1 MIETTPTFVCE
12 LVLKV
17 SPRVR
22 RALVVRMTA
31 AQWIYNACLGEAL
44 KRVALVRER
53 KLYRRALGLPK
64 GPERIESFRIV
75 RVSVGFTDSALQR
88 YAIRVR
94 RQAFASHIDAH
105 VAQKLGSR
113 AFRATNDYL
122 VGKKGCPRPRQPG
135 KLSSIEGKSN
145 LAGIRWRGDHI
156 EWKGLVLPAII
167 DSRDPVI
174 AHALSCKVKYVR
186 LIRHV
191 VRSRDLFCAQL
202 VCEGIPYRKP
212 SHIVGAGSDA
222 WDAVALQY
230 RSSESLGEVEA
241 VPFRIPENPAGRER
255 LRAEHMFAM
264 IGQVKYPRPLKQ
276 PRLRGV
282 LA

>member
-12 LVLKV
+12 LVLKG

-44 KRVALVRER
+44 MRVALVRER

-64 GPERIESFRIV
+64 RPERIESF
-75 RVSVGFTDSALQR
+75 
-88 YAIRVR
+88 
-94 RQAFASHIDAH
+94 H

-122 VGKKGCPRPRQPG
+122 VGTKGCPRPRPPG

-145 LAGIRWRGDHI
+145 LAGVRWRGDHI

-212 SHIVGAGSDA
+212 SHIVDG
-222 WDAVALQY
+222 LY
-230 RSSESLGEVEA
+230 HLPSSKVLGVR
-241 VPFRIPENPAGRER
+241 VDCLRKGGQPNPMPGM
-255 LRAEHMFAM
+255 L
-264 IGQVKYPRPLKQ
+264 
-276 PRLRGV
+276 
-282 LA
+282 